1 MVIYTIKFR
10 KAHWLNFKI
19 LTLSSDGDAV
29 RHSLGQQV
37 RVTVLY
43 FKACIPFFNLS
54 GDPLQLLLKLR
65 NGMLGFS
72 FSKQPLTI
80 VTNEFLWEKQILPW
94 ELIMNNN
101 RGWVIPYTSDV
112 VARRKILFYERVP
125 NSFPTLGGTDSTTTN
140 YIRSITLP
148 GQAPKG
154 TQTTLAAVILG
165 FSTPSGTNPQ
175 ILTPAW
181 IIRWRVRSQ

>member
-1 MVIYTIKFR
+1 VVIYTIKFR

-29 RHSLGQQV
+29 RHPLGQQV
-37 RVTVLY
+37 RVTVL
-43 FKACIPFFNLS
+43 FCKAFIPFFNLS

-72 FSKQPLTI
+72 VSKQPLTI
-80 VTNEFLWEKQILPW
+80 VTNEFLWEKQILQLQLPC
-94 ELIMNNN
+94 ELIMNNT

-148 GQAPKG
+148 GQGPVSRK
-154 TQTTLAAVILG
+154 
-165 FSTPSGTNPQ
+165 S
-175 ILTPAW
+175 
-181 IIRWRVRSQ
+181 R